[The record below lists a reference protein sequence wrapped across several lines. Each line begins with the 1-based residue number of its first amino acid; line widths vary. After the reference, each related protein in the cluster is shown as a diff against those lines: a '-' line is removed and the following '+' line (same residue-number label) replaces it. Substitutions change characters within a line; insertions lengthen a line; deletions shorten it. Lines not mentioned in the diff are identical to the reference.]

1 MPGQSPDGHPLAG
14 LVLDS
19 VRTLLWPV
27 LIVWAFFAF
36 QDDILEILRAREVEV
51 AGAFKVGQRI
61 DDLARHTES
70 ELADLERMLT
80 ALRSAPDDPE
90 RVRAV
95 SEAATARLK
104 ALQRDVTREAAQ
116 IRTENIAPPEARPD
130 ASATPTTDPRA
141 QAREFEAVGFERLL
155 ARDLDGAREAF
166 AEAARRW
173 PDYHNVS
180 EIVQLLSNSEPER
193 ASGDDAAWAR
203 LCRSILIRYSWG
215 MPATARAAME
225 RAAGGR
231 Y

>member
-116 IRTENIAPPEARPD
+116 IRTENISPPEARPD

-166 AEAARRW
+166 ADAARRW
-173 PDYHNVS
+173 PD
-180 EIVQLLSNSEPER
+180 
-193 ASGDDAAWAR
+193 
-203 LCRSILIRYSWG
+203 
-215 MPATARAAME
+215 
-225 RAAGGR
+225 
-231 Y
+231 